1 MPIKSLMLRFDRF
14 HHATER
20 AYLIQIGSTEHW
32 VPKKL
37 AWNITINKKLGG
49 HITVPGW
56 LYEKL
61 TGEKLEDVSMSD
73 ATLIIEKHIPDRK
86 EPIKTEVDA
95 TLIK

>member
-1 MPIKSLMLRFDRF
+1 MLRFDRF
-14 HHATER
+14 HHDTGR

-37 AWNITINKKLGG
+37 AWNLTINKKLGG

-56 LYEKL
+56 LYEKI
-61 TGEKLEDVSMSD
+61 TGEKLEDISIND
-73 ATLIIEKHIPDRK
+73 ATLIVEKHVPIRI
-86 EPIKTEVDA
+86 EPIKTIADA